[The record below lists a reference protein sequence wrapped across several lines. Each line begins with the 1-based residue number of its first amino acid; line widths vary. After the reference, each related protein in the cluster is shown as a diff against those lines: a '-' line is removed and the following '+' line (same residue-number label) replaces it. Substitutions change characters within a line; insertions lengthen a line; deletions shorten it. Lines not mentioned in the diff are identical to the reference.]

1 MKDSKAS
8 LHWSIHGMFFF
19 LSSIFLL
26 DMPPINKNKDVGKKV
41 FSYWNS
47 FKIRWGSIFPFFNT
61 YNNQKPWY
69 IMDLLFRTGLWSV
82 ILSQDTL
89 ALLPPNSRKIKIKEK
104 LGKGFFFLSG
114 MTRNIPLCVVFLGL
128 LDIYWLLCVNNIIGL
143 QARIATKAAWSA
155 VICWPVSLLQH
166 LLSMYYMPQFSW
178 FYSYIYIYT
187 YYMVSIRLRR
197 LWNTSK
203 RIQNTWPVKS

>member
-1 MKDSKAS
+1 MPIQKYRFRLVEHSGNEWKIQKLRFIDQFTAC
-8 LHWSIHGMFFF
+8 FFF
-19 LSSIFLL
+19 SSIFLL

-104 LGKGFFFLSG
+104 LGKGFFFSLWHDKKYPAVCCVFG
-114 MTRNIPLCVVFLGL
+114 PFRYILATLCE
-128 LDIYWLLCVNNIIGL
+128 
-143 QARIATKAAWSA
+143 
-155 VICWPVSLLQH
+155 
-166 LLSMYYMPQFSW
+166 
-178 FYSYIYIYT
+178 
-187 YYMVSIRLRR
+187 
-197 LWNTSK
+197 
-203 RIQNTWPVKS
+203 